1 MALVAQQEREAISR
15 GTQNLAIGLIFTVVS
30 LARSYALRRA
40 FDAILVRTP
49 AATLGRPVEAH
60 AVAMAVPNSLA

>member
-15 GTQNLAIGLIFTVVS
+15 CTQNLAIGLIFTVVS

-40 FDAILVRTP
+40 FDAILVGTP
-49 AATLGRPVEAH
+49 IKSP
-60 AVAMAVPNSLA
+60 PP